1 MTGGAAG
8 TFSYAA
14 ASASRPTSVEIG
26 PLFHANVP
34 PRDGA
39 TVVFVAAALLA
50 PSSPSR
56 AAVVAFA
63 ARLGADVPVA
73 VGDETPGPG
82 GDEACKELAA
92 VARLYDALAAADV
105 DRRGLVVGVGG
116 GALLDAAGFA
126 AATWH
131 RGTPFWSVPTTLVAQ
146 VDAALGGKTAL
157 DFRGAKNQLG
167 VVRQPDRIL
176 VDPAF
181 LASLPETQYRSGLG
195 EVAKTALLAG
205 GATYD
210 EVLRDARLLRSRD
223 PDALARTASA
233 CLRYKASIVAADPD
247 ETSGARF
254 LLNAGHTLGHVYEA
268 AAAESGS
275 PAPHGLCVAAGLV
288 AEAAAVLG
296 PAGAAVARVP
306 LAALGVDETPPR
318 IDAATAR
325 RLLRADKKRGAG
337 GAVRVAAVPVPG
349 RAELRLV
356 PLEDLVAAA
365 VAGG

>member
-1 MTGGAAG
+1 MTGGGAAA
-8 TFSYAA
+8 FSYAA

-26 PLFHANVP
+26 PLARADVAP
-34 PRDGA
+34 PDGA
-39 TVVFVAAALLA
+39 AVVFAAAALLA

-56 AAVVAFA
+56 AAVFAFA
-63 ARLGADVPVA
+63 ARLGAGAPVA
-73 VGDETPGPG
+73 VGEASPGPG
-82 GDEACKELAA
+82 GDEACKELSA
-92 VARLYDALAAADV
+92 VARFYDALAAADV
-105 DRRGLVVGVGG
+105 DRRGLVVAVGG

-167 VVRQPDRIL
+167 VVRQPTRIL
-176 VDPAF
+176 VDPDF
-181 LASLPETQYRSGLG
+181 LATLSETQYRSGLG

-210 EVLRDARLLRSRD
+210 GILRDARLLRARD
-223 PDALARTASA
+223 RDALARTADS
-233 CLRYKASIVAADPD
+233 CLRYKASVVASDPD
-247 ETSGARF
+247 ETTGARF

-268 AAAESGS
+268 AAAERGA
-275 PAPHGLCVAAGLV
+275 PVPHGLCVAAGLV

-296 PAGAAVARVP
+296 PAGAAVARAP
-306 LAALGVDETPPR
+306 LAALGVDEAPPR
-318 IDAATAR
+318 IDAATAL

-337 GAVRVAAVPVPG
+337 GAVRVAVVSAPG